1 MTPGSPPMKRHHGA
15 QAGRMTGRV
24 LLVLTVLAAGSLGGC
39 QRNTAGWFMTHRSAP
54 TLDMSLAVNAGSVP
68 DARHLLIH
76 GRGEAIVQVRGETS
90 EHQTPGAT
98 VFMAQRSQTFNGCD
112 SGMGRIRVTLQAS
125 LQGRER
131 SNGKSYYLEIMDP
144 AKVVLAASIVCDD
157 GSTLPA
163 VRYIWLLPRG
173 TEARTFV
180 VDGREYVASIHIQ
193 GEPTYSLRR
202 AVDGWMKRL
211 PQAWSGPSAD
221 SAVSGSSRH

>member
-68 DARHLLIH
+68 DARGVLIH

-90 EHQTPGAT
+90 EHQTPGAA
-98 VFMAQRSQTFNGCD
+98 VFMAQRSQTFNECGGGD
-112 SGMGRIRVTLQAS
+112 GRIRVTLQAS

-173 TEARTFV
+173 TEARGFA

-193 GEPTYSLRR
+193 GETTHSLRR
-202 AVDGWMKRL
+202 VVGGWMRRL
-211 PQAWSGPSAD
+211 PPAWSRSPQSPTNH
-221 SAVSGSSRH
+221 SL